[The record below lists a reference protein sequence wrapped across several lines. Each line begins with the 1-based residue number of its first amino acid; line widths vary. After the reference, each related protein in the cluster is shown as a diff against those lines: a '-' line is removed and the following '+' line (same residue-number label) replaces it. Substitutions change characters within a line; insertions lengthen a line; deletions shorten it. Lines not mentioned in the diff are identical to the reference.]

1 MAKACR
7 MQEKSSH
14 EHELTH
20 PAIAFDGMCAR
31 QLRGH
36 LQMNVCAL
44 RLHCEHFRIFRGR
57 MWAENIWRSN
67 AVLCERID
75 VAEAK
80 TTKMQKYPPTAATAE
95 RKHNRKAKHINGI
108 LRIGI
113 SSNDDS
119 DAAAC
124 CCYAFSMHLLAMGLF
139 VFASFFVRF
148 YFLIRF
154 FVLWSCVET
163 TFGVFGRFGLCR
175 CMHVVAKGKE
185 PKRKSE
191 STLALHLETR

>member
-1 MAKACR
+1 MAKAFR
-7 MQEKSSH
+7 MQVKSSH

-20 PAIAFDGMCAR
+20 PAIAFVCMCAPTAWPSTDGCGLCDCIAKISNIQR
-31 QLRGH
+31 TNVNRG
-36 LQMNVCAL
+36 
-44 RLHCEHFRIFRGR
+44 
-57 MWAENIWRSN
+57 IWRSN

-80 TTKMQKYPPTAATAE
+80 TTKIQKYPPTAATAE

-113 SSNDDS
+113 SSNDDG

-139 VFASFFVRF
+139 VFPFFSRF

-154 FVLWSCVET
+154 FVALV
-163 TFGVFGRFGLCR
+163 LCR
-175 CMHVVAKGKE
+175 NDVWSFWPVRLMPLHARRCQR
-185 PKRKSE
+185 KR
-191 STLALHLETR
+191 AET